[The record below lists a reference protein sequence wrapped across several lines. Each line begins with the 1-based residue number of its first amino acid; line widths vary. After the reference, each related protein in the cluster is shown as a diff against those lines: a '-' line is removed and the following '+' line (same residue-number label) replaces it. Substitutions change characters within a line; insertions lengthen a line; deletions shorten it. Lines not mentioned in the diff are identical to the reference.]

1 MSLDD
6 LVKEVV
12 SNPWAF
18 GMIPEVAPT
27 HRVED
32 VTSISWYRQGQFQIQ
47 LFAMP
52 PNCIV
57 PEHTHTNVD
66 SYEVMMGGRMLLSKH
81 GRWVEDSD
89 FEHLAINKE
98 PFSRRRGSAIRVRPN
113 DIHGGIAGRS
123 GGVFMSV
130 QKWLRGVKPHCVALD
145 YKISNPRI
153 ELQSRYIKN
162 GEKAKV
168 HGHKGGRP
176 KVIKELSKDA
186 VMLNKLLKREISLRE
201 AADIMGLTIKSVT
214 QIKSRYG
221 LPRD

>member
-32 VTSISWYRQGQFQIQ
+32 VTSITWYRQGQFQIQ

-81 GRWVEDSD
+81 GRWVVLS
-89 FEHLAINKE
+89 LTAWRWTTMVRRWATNI
-98 PFSRRRGSAIRVRPN
+98 SR
-113 DIHGGIAGRS
+113 
-123 GGVFMSV
+123 
-130 QKWLRGVKPHCVALD
+130 
-145 YKISNPRI
+145 
-153 ELQSRYIKN
+153 E
-162 GEKAKV
+162 
-168 HGHKGGRP
+168 
-176 KVIKELSKDA
+176 
-186 VMLNKLLKREISLRE
+186 
-201 AADIMGLTIKSVT
+201 
-214 QIKSRYG
+214 
-221 LPRD
+221 

>member
-32 VTSISWYRQGQFQIQ
+32 VTSITWYREGQFQIQ

-145 YKISNPRI
+145 Y
-153 ELQSRYIKN
+153 N
-162 GEKAKV
+162 GPTMGDKHLKGVKA
-168 HGHKGGRP
+168 GNASSKGGQ
-176 KVIKELSKDA
+176 KNLTFKDA
-186 VMLNKLLKREISLRE
+186 ASKEDSAPWDYLN
-201 AADIMGLTIKSVT
+201 
-214 QIKSRYG
+214 Q
-221 LPRD
+221 